1 VFLKVTVVALTQ
13 FSLKNV
19 YVEILQYAIRVT
31 LTYIVKQKTPLHGI
45 VEIIIIKKGIHQVEV
60 ISLH

>member
-1 VFLKVTVVALTQ
+1 MFLKVTVVALTQ

-45 VEIIIIKKGIHQVEV
+45 VEIIIKKKAFTK
-60 ISLH
+60 LK

>member
-1 VFLKVTVVALTQ
+1 MFLKVTVVALTQ

-45 VEIIIIKKGIHQVEV
+45 VEAKKKGIHQVEV